1 MAGMGFEPLLRG
13 LLTERGMSLRALAR
27 AVPMDVSHLSRV
39 LNGER
44 VATVQLAQRCEEILG
59 AAGVL
64 QEALAGESHHE
75 NPSPQPPGPQTTR
88 VWNVAP
94 PVLGFLGRDAVL
106 QDLTAMLHDPPLGRV
121 RVAVVNGM
129 PGVGKTQLARAFAD
143 AHRSTYHIGW
153 WATAETPLEALASLT
168 ELAIRLGASSTWTPQ
183 EILAHLFET
192 LAERSDWLLLL
203 DNASGP
209 AEIEEFLPRRC
220 ASRGHIVITSR
231 SPACQVLG
239 SRIALKALDMDDA
252 ARVLTR
258 ATTGE
263 DIDDARSL
271 AQELGRLPLALGQA
285 AAYTTETGIGIG
297 DYLALFR
304 QERIRLLEC
313 GSASAYVGSVT
324 AAITLSVSR
333 LAACSP
339 LAHRALQVCAL
350 WAGDVLPIREILTS
364 LASAHDAGPDR
375 VAPLQA
381 MAALRQSG
389 LLTVDTG
396 EHVRLHRLTRLVVEE
411 GIDNLSARVTDA
423 VETLQTLFPT
433 VPSEPASWPQC
444 ARLTPHAR
452 AILDRTEHLG
462 LVSESIAALTTRV
475 GRYLLC
481 TGLDFAAARDLHLSA
496 LTQRRALHQDHDH
509 PETARALVHLA
520 VDLNELGQ
528 PLQARTLHEEALA
541 MRRRLYP
548 EDHPD
553 TAHSLDNL
561 GNVLAHL
568 GDHENARDCHE
579 QGLSMRR
586 RLHLGDHP
594 NIAYSLNNL
603 AADLRVLADPHT
615 ARDLDEQALAMRR
628 RLDLGNHP
636 DVAHSLSNLAAD
648 LAALGDTAQAI
659 SLETRSL
666 DMRQRLYP
674 AGHPQTAECQTRL
687 ARMHIQHSDPCQP
700 DPVHEE
706 TENGDRLRPVPSDAD
721 PEIPESASS

>member
-1 MAGMGFEPLLRG
+1 MAGIGFEPLLRG

-27 AVPMDVSHLSRV
+27 AVPTDVSHLSRI
-39 LNGER
+39 LNGQR
-44 VATVQLAQRCEEILG
+44 AATVQLAQRCEEILG

-64 QEALAGESHHE
+64 QEALASESNDE
-75 NPSPQPPGPQTTR
+75 TPANQPSGPQTTR

-106 QDLTAMLHDPPLGRV
+106 QDLTAMLQDPAPGRV

-143 AHRSTYHIGW
+143 THRSTYRIGW
-153 WATAETPLEALASLT
+153 WVTAETPLETRASLT

-183 EILAHLFET
+183 EILAHLFEA
-192 LAERSDWLLLL
+192 LAERSDWLLVL

-209 AEIEEFLPRRC
+209 VEIEEFLPRHC
-220 ASRGHIVITSR
+220 ANLGHIVITSR

-239 SRIALKALDMDDA
+239 SRIALEALGMDDA

-258 ATTGE
+258 ATAGE
-263 DIDDARSL
+263 EVDAARSL
-271 AQELGRLPLALGQA
+271 AQELGCLPLALGQA

-304 QERIRLLEC
+304 HERIRLLEC
-313 GSASAYVGSVT
+313 GSASAYVGSVA
-324 AAITLSVSR
+324 AAITLSTGR

-350 WAGDVLPIREILTS
+350 WAGDVLPIREILTA
-364 LASAHDAGPDR
+364 LPSARDAGPDR

-411 GIDNLSARVTDA
+411 GIEDLPARVTDA
-423 VETLQTLFPT
+423 VEALQALFPT
-433 VPSEPASWPQC
+433 VPSEPASWPRC

-452 AILDRTEHLG
+452 TVLDRAGRLG
-462 LVSESIAALTTRV
+462 LVSKSTAALTTRA

-481 TGLDFAAARDLHLSA
+481 TGLDFATARDLHLSA
-496 LTQRRALHQDHDH
+496 LAQRRTLHQDQDH

-528 PLQARTLHEEALA
+528 PLQARELHEEALA

-561 GNVLAHL
+561 GNVLARL
-568 GDHENARDCHE
+568 GNHEHARDYHE

-586 RLHLGDHP
+586 RLRAGDHP

-603 AADLRVLADPHT
+603 AADLRALADPHT

-628 RLDLGNHP
+628 RLDLGDHP

-648 LAALGDTAQAI
+648 LVALGDTAQAI

-666 DMRQRLYP
+666 DMRRLLYP

-687 ARMHIQHSDPCQP
+687 ARM
-700 DPVHEE
+700 
-706 TENGDRLRPVPSDAD
+706 RLRNVEPCPPDHIHEGESDD
-721 PEIPESASS
+721 GPEQFRLLPIP